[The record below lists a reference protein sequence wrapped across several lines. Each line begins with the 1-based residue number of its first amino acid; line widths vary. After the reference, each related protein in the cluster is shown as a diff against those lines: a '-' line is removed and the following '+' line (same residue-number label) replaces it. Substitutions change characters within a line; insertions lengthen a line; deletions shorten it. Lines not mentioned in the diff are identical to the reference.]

1 MAGGPRLNPMIPREI
16 ADRAANTSAR
26 RAAEE
31 YEAARL
37 RLSDQTFNML
47 SYPDPLAPRKQST
60 TYPPG
65 VTPEMEK
72 KWLQTIEKSK
82 K

>member
-1 MAGGPRLNPMIPREI
+1 MAGGPRLSPMMPREM

-26 RAAEE
+26 RVAEE

-37 RLSDQTFNML
+37 RLTDQNFNM
-47 SYPDPLAPRKQST
+47 R
-60 TYPPG
+60 

-72 KWLQTIEKSK
+72 KWLQVIEQSK